1 MIRKHTKICSV
12 PLVPTTV
19 DLQVILNEVLGKY
32 KTLPGTNR
40 TIILNSAHT
49 ITSFR
54 VFVINII
61 KNNLDWRI
69 AIITNV
75 VRHIHPENAGVCPS
89 HLFASYIP
97 EGVSEK
103 LMKIA
108 LILYWF
114 SVKYSEFPFFFI
126 WVFFHEH
133 LRITGLQGKGEGVS
147 LTPHCHF
154 HPLHR
159 HLDISWMISAELL
172 IASSRT
178 NQ

>member
-40 TIILNSAHT
+40 IIILNSAHT

-114 SVKYSEFPFFFI
+114 SVKYSEFPFFSSGFFFTNI
-126 WVFFHEH
+126 CESQDCRGRGRVF
-133 LRITGLQGKGEGVS
+133 LWL
-147 LTPHCHF
+147 LTATFTHF
-154 HPLHR
+154 T
-159 HLDISWMISAELL
+159 D
-172 IASSRT
+172 T
-178 NQ
+178 